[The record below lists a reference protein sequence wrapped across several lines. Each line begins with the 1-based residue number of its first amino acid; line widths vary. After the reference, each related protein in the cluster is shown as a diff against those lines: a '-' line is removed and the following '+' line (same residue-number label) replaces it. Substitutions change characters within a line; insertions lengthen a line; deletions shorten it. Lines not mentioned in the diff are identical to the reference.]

1 MAIDARG
8 TGTGGGKAPG
18 SKGSTRGVPND
29 IMSMGR
35 VPRVLPKPDTVVSSG
50 GNGGGNGSGNGGG
63 NGGGSGSGKGKS
75 IKIADSNLFVD
86 QGQPSVDDMAVAL
99 FEQIGGHELIGIVS
113 NDLVNPVYD
122 LNGSNSAY
130 QPIQNINKISADYS
144 SENILKLQDTDVDYF
159 TAFPISLDRFIPE
172 YGSGTNGASVY
183 TDSSGNLVLEFV
195 NIRDNQR
202 VQVEVLSYGNV
213 ISDTI
218 Y

>member
-1 MAIDARG
+1 MARQAES
-8 TGTGGGKAPG
+8 GGKKRPLVNNG
-18 SKGSTRGVPND
+18 MNTERLRDFRISEHKVPVKATPITIKDEKNN
-29 IMSMGR
+29 S
-35 VPRVLPKPDTVVSSG
+35 
-50 GNGGGNGSGNGGG
+50 GGNGSGVGR
-63 NGGGSGSGKGKS
+63 GSGSDSSNGTA

-86 QGQPSVDDMAVAL
+86 IGQPSAEEMAVAL

-130 QPIQNINKISADYS
+130 QPIQNLNKIATDYS
-144 SENILKLQDTDVDYF
+144 PDQILKLQDTDADYF
-159 TAFPISLDRFIPE
+159 RAFPISLDRFIPE
-172 YGSGTNGASVY
+172 YGSGTNGSTIY
-183 TDSSGNLVLEFV
+183 TDSSGNLVIEFV

-213 ISDTI
+213 INDTI

>member
-1 MAIDARG
+1 MAKFVDMGPRS
-8 TGTGGGKAPG
+8 PRSG
-18 SKGSTRGVPND
+18 SKRGIPDD

-35 VPRVLPKPDTVVSSG
+35 VPVKPNPDTFIPGGVSG
-50 GNGGGNGSGNGGG
+50 GSSIGGGGRGNGSGGGNGTA
-63 NGGGSGSGKGKS
+63 

-86 QGQPSVDDMAVAL
+86 IGQPSAEEMAVAL

-113 NDLVNPVYD
+113 NDLVNPIYD

-130 QPIQNINKISADYS
+130 QPIENLNKIATDYS
-144 SENILKLQDTDVDYF
+144 PDQILKLQDTDADYF
-159 TAFPISLDRFIPE
+159 RAFPISLDRFIPE
-172 YGSGTNGASVY
+172 YGSGTNGSTIY
-183 TDSSGNLVLEFV
+183 TDSSGNLVIEFV